1 MIKVTELPEGRRE
14 RKSQYISSVDS
25 ISLPEG
31 GAPASNIRRALLSA
45 NAAASAQ
52 NGDASNTCISD
63 DDDDSSTPTANDE
76 PNSVDDTNAHSEDD
90 IEVTPV

>member
-1 MIKVTELPEGRRE
+1 MDMIKVTELPEGRRE

-52 NGDASNTCISD
+52 NGDASNTCISAVLLLQMMNPIQWMIPMHIQRM
-63 DDDDSSTPTANDE
+63 TLK
-76 PNSVDDTNAHSEDD
+76 
-90 IEVTPV
+90 